1 MTPNSNTTTIPTH
14 LGAIVYAIHGKMSR
28 QTARIN
34 RVTLIPI
41 TGTNHNAAYDAI
53 PMANIFISKAKY
65 LLCPVKVL
73 EKYIR

>member
-14 LGAIVYAIHGKMSR
+14 LGAMVYAIHGKRSR
-28 QTARIN
+28 LTTLIN
-34 RVTLIPI
+34 RLTLIAI
-41 TGTNHNAAYDAI
+41 TVTNDNAAYDAI

-65 LLCPVKVL
+65 LLCPVNVL